1 MPSKLCSF
9 TFYNI
14 LSCEC
19 FQIYKIQ
26 NLKSKNT
33 DNHGNLNVII
43 SIALSV
49 LTSLNLIRLCR
60 QEHKMLYFLNS
71 QIIYSLSLKDI
82 LIDSSLSPAEYV
94 GLLGIV

>member
-9 TFYNI
+9 TCYNI

-33 DNHGNLNVII
+33 DNHGNLDIII

-60 QEHKMLYFLNS
+60 QEHKMLHFLNS
-71 QIIYSLSLKDI
+71 QIIFSLSLKDI